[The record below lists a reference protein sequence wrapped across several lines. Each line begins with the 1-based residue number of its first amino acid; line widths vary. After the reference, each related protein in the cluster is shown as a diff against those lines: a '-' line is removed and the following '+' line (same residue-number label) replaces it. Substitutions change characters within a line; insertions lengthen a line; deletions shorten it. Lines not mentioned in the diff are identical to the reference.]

1 LTSGD
6 LAKRLGV
13 SQQTAARH
21 LAELTDRGLIARTA
35 GPRGQEIELTRKGLT
50 TLRSVYQ
57 DLAAVFADHPK
68 SFELK
73 GKVVSGLGE
82 GKYYVGQEGY
92 RRQFERKLGF
102 APYPGTLD
110 IELDRESVRVREALQ
125 ALPGIGIEGFRTSE
139 RTFGPV
145 KCFEAKLRGR
155 KVGAALPS
163 RTHRPDV
170 VELVAPVNLRK
181 KLKLSNGSAVKI
193 EVMA

>member
-1 LTSGD
+1 
-6 LAKRLGV
+6 
-13 SQQTAARH
+13 
-21 LAELTDRGLIARTA
+21 
-35 GPRGQEIELTRKGLT
+35 LTRKGLT

-57 DLAAVFADHPK
+57 DLAAVFADHPE

-102 APYPGTLD
+102 VPYTGTLD
-110 IELDRESVRVREALQ
+110 VELDRESVRVRETLQ

-170 VELVAPVNLRK
+170 VELVAPINLRK

-193 EVMA
+193 EVVA